1 MNITEKSKNIVD
13 NCRFCWMCRHV
24 CPIGNATGLERN
36 TARARAFGVSLVA
49 RGATE
54 LSELSDNIYEC
65 SLCGACTNNCVTGF
79 DPKVF
84 VNEVKT
90 EIVLSGLAPKY
101 ITDLLERVGECGNIY
116 GAKKPEALTKLENK
130 NADTVLFAGLDAW
143 AKAESSV
150 LDAMKLLSFANENIA
165 LLLGDSG
172 FALHFLTG
180 RTEETRAAA
189 EACARELAGYKTVVV
204 YDPSDLAFIR
214 HEWREWGIEPSCNIV
229 SFNEYLLGLID
240 AGKLKVKEGKNE
252 YTLQDSFAY
261 SRELDDESSGRAL
274 IDKVGINRDMLLIGK
289 EANLAGHLVMN
300 EYMPEVIEKVAKNR
314 WRDAVNMGCTAVVTE
329 CPAEYVALKS
339 TAPDGCRVLTVE
351 QMLLENM

>member
-1 MNITEKSKNIVD
+1 
-13 NCRFCWMCRHV
+13 MCRHV

-54 LSELSDNIYEC
+54 LAELADNIYEC

-90 EIVLSGLAPKY
+90 EIVLEGLAPSY
-101 ITDLLERVGECGNIY
+101 INALLMKVGECGNVY
-116 GAKKPEALTKLENK
+116 GAKVPEALAELEN
-130 NADTVLFAGLDAW
+130 NGADTVLFAGLDAW
-143 AKAESSV
+143 AKADACV
-150 LDAMKLLSFANENIA
+150 LDAMKLLKSADNKIG
-165 LLLGDSG
+165 LVLGDSG

-189 EACARELAGYKTVVV
+189 EAMSARLSNYKTVVV
-204 YDPSDLAFIR
+204 YDPEDLALIR
-214 HEWREWGIEPSCNIV
+214 HEWREWGIEPACNIV
-229 SFNEYLLGLID
+229 SFNEYLLSLIESG
-240 AGKLKVKEGKNE
+240 ALKVKMSDAE

-261 SRELDDESSGRAL
+261 ARELDDDKSGRAL
-274 IDKVGINRDMLLIGK
+274 IAKVGTPREMLLIGK

-314 WRDAVNMGCTAVVTE
+314 WRDAVNMGCTALVTE

-339 TAPDGCRVLTVE
+339 TAPEGCRVLSIE
-351 QMLLENM
+351 EMLLENM